1 MGGAGAAD
9 RPEVVGLEWEGL
21 EECVLQLRQPSG
33 APRPPSVRLELWDD
47 ELPREQPPLAV
58 GDVRLS
64 SVGGRRTLTAARDSQ
79 ESLRDVEVA
88 FLFEVKDLP
97 RPAGPSECP
106 RDS

>member
-1 MGGAGAAD
+1 
-9 RPEVVGLEWEGL
+9 
-21 EECVLQLRQPSG
+21 
-33 APRPPSVRLELWDD
+33 
-47 ELPREQPPLAV
+47 
-58 GDVRLS
+58 VRLS